1 VPRDDRHK
9 LAALY
14 DRLAGR
20 DEGGIIPPDANLHI
34 DRTPK
39 DWWTMAKQPQDV
51 FRNPNDQLDSIV
63 KPLVPRIEVALTVPD
78 GVDVQI
84 TINGVGVLMRDD
96 EE

>member
-1 VPRDDRHK
+1 
-9 LAALY
+9 
-14 DRLAGR
+14 
-20 DEGGIIPPDANLHI
+20 
-34 DRTPK
+34 
-39 DWWTMAKQPQDV
+39 MAKQPQDV